1 MYAYTYT
8 YINTYTYRNYKEL
21 DVDGPVLC
29 SPSKKTQAHGHPN
42 PPALL
47 PPSIPAPCN
56 RARFRNLEIVDRTVA
71 STRGG
76 RTRRSSCP
84 WQHTSLVEEAGS
96 CRCTRRI
103 THPGGTVIVWLT
115 VVWIYSGFDREW
127 YESLPVSSLQRPK
140 TLARSSV
147 WYIPFDRQ
155 HGGVRLFVIFL

>member
-29 SPSKKTQAHGHPN
+29 SPSETPGPWTPN
-42 PPALL
+42 PTPSH

-56 RARFRNLEIVDRTVA
+56 RARFRNFEIVDRTVA

-84 WQHTSLVEEAGS
+84 WQHTSLVEKAGS
-96 CRCTRRI
+96 YRYTRRI
-103 THPGGTVIVWLT
+103 THSGGTVTVWAT
-115 VVWIYSGFDREW
+115 EVWIYS
-127 YESLPVSSLQRPK
+127 LRPWVVRIFVCIIA
-140 TLARSSV
+140 ARTEDPRSIECVIYSV
-147 WYIPFDRQ
+147 R
-155 HGGVRLFVIFL
+155 